1 MVVLIVGV
9 IWYLGYLPLP
19 EEISTLTEEEEEE
32 EIKGEYELTVTTR
45 GRGEIEINPE
55 KEEYREGEEVTLIA
69 TPDQDWYLNEWKGNH
84 TGTSQET
91 TITMDQNKEITAHFQ
106 EVSRNH
112 TLTINI
118 EGEGETT
125 PEEGTHTYT
134 EGTEITLIATPDQDW
149 YFNKWTGDIE
159 ETKTRTTRTSINE
172 NKEMTVIFQEV
183 EYGKEEPEETVN
195 NYVSHVNKGEI
206 EEASDYL
213 IERIK
218 KEIETQLVGTEEMQ
232 NIIEELEK
240 REVEID
246 ILNTRTTQN
255 ETEIEVYLYITD
267 SEEEPEEIF
276 RLKEEE
282 GRWKI
287 SEDPILGFS

>member
-1 MVVLIVGV
+1 MNKKITVFLMVVLIVGV

-55 KEEYREGEEVTLIA
+55 KEEYREGEEV
-69 TPDQDWYLNEWKGNH
+69 
-84 TGTSQET
+84 
-91 TITMDQNKEITAHFQ
+91 
-106 EVSRNH
+106 
-112 TLTINI
+112 
-118 EGEGETT
+118 
-125 PEEGTHTYT
+125 
-134 EGTEITLIATPDQDW
+134 TLIATPDQDW